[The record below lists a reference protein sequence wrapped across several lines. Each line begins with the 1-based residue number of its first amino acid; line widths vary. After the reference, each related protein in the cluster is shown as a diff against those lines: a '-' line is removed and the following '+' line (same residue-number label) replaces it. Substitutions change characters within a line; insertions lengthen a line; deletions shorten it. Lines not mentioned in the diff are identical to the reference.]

1 MGELGI
7 HKKHINF
14 VEVNNYNPKGI
25 TCVWE
30 VEAIDGT
37 LLGSIKWY
45 PQWRQY
51 CFFPMNNTLHNAG
64 CLNDIAD
71 FMKNNRNKRKDK

>member
-1 MGELGI
+1 MGEPGT

-14 VEVNNYNPKGI
+14 VEANHYNPKGT

-30 VEAIDGT
+30 VETLDGT
-37 LLGSIKWY
+37 LLGLIKWY

-51 CFFPMNNTLHNAG
+51 CFFPGINTLHNAG

-71 FMKNNRNKRKDK
+71 FMADNRRARK